1 MRFKADIHVTLKR
14 TVNDPEGLTIK
25 GALHQLDF
33 AEVDD
38 VRAGKYIE
46 LWLDAPDKA
55 TAEARVDAMCDKL
68 LANPVIES
76 YRYAVAAQEPA
87 HPEPVEGSS

>member
-1 MRFKADIHVTLKR
+1 MHFKADIYVTLKR

-33 AEVDD
+33 ADVDD

-55 TAEARVDAMCDKL
+55 SAEVRIDAMCDKL

-76 YRYAVAAQEPA
+76 YRYTVTAADPA
-87 HPEPVEGSS
+87 GTKK